1 MKKPNPK
8 LIDRENPEWTEATF
22 ARARPAKEV
31 FPDLAEYSAKRKR
44 GQRGRQKTPT
54 KVPMSLRI
62 DPDVLAFYKATGQGW
77 QARMNE
83 ALRRAAK
90 L

>member
-8 LIDRENPEWTEATF
+8 LIDNENPEWTKGTF
-22 ARARPAKEV
+22 AKARPAAEV

-44 GQRGRQKTPT
+44 GQRGPQVAPT

-62 DPDVLAFYKATGQGW
+62 DHDILAFYKATGQGW
-77 QARMNE
+77 QSRINE